1 MLTPI
6 KVLIV
11 DDSALMREL
20 LKSLLSQDP
29 SINVVGSAP
38 DPFLARE
45 MIKQLLPD
53 VITLDIEMPKMD
65 GLSFLEK
72 IMTLRP
78 MPVVMVSS
86 LTQKGAEAT
95 MNALELG
102 AVDFFPKPQL
112 DMKRGIENR
121 ADELIYKVKTAA
133 RAKVQTLERHDNSS
147 ESSSA
152 LSRIKFSTTEKIIS
166 IGASTGGVEALRV
179 VIKDLP
185 ANSPAVL
192 VTQHMP
198 EKFTQTFAERLNK
211 ISAVSVSEA
220 KHGERVLPGH
230 VYIAPGG
237 KHLRLKR
244 SGANYLCQLT
254 DDAPVSGHKP
264 SVDVLFSSTCDAA
277 GKDAVGVILTG
288 MGKDGALGMLEMRK
302 AGAKTFGQDEGSC
315 VVYGMPKAA
324 YDVGAVENQLPI
336 SKMAEAMLN
345 ACGSAKERHIR
356 V

>member
-1 MLTPI
+1 MKQT

-20 LKSLLSQDP
+20 LQALLSRDP
-29 SINVVGSAP
+29 GIHVVGTAA
-38 DPFLARE
+38 DPFQARQ

-86 LTQKGAEAT
+86 LTQAGAEAT
-95 MNALELG
+95 ITALELG
-102 AVDFFPKPQL
+102 AVDFFPKPKLGMQ
-112 DMKRGIENR
+112 KGIEKR
-121 ADELIYKVKTAA
+121 ADELISKVKSAA
-133 RAKVQTLERHDNSS
+133 GARVK
-147 ESSSA
+147 A
-152 LSRIKFSTTEKIIS
+152 LQKKASVLDKSNLPPPVSFSTTEKIIA
-166 IGASTGGVEALRV
+166 IGASTGGVEALRE
-179 VIKDLP
+179 IICRLP

-211 ISAVSVSEA
+211 VSAVSVSEA
-220 KHGERVLPGH
+220 RQDERVLPGH
-230 VYIAPGG
+230 VYIAPGN
-237 KHLRLKR
+237 KHLKLKR
-244 SGANYLCQLT
+244 SGANYICQLSDT
-254 DDAPVSGHKP
+254 PPVSGHRP
-264 SVDVLFSSTCDAA
+264 SVDVLFSSTRDAA
-277 GKDAVGVILTG
+277 GKNAVGVILTG
-288 MGKDGALGMLEMRK
+288 MGKDGASGLLELRQ
-302 AGAKTFGQDEGSC
+302 AGAKTFGQDESSS

-324 YDVGAVENQLPI
+324 FEMGAVEQQLPLHLI
-336 SKMAEAMLN
+336 AEAILN
-345 ACGSAKERHIR
+345 ACGSEQDRHIR